1 MRFIGLGIA
10 MFLLLCS
17 GLAICQLPSRE
28 ADNAAVVKHPPGAY
42 VEVNGA
48 KLWYESEGVGEPLVL
63 IAGGPGAPHNIFHPF
78 FSRLADRHRV
88 IYFDAFGR
96 GKSDRAKSA
105 NEYSFDRDVE
115 DLEGLRKALGLR
127 KWAVLGFSYGG
138 MVAQAYALKY
148 PGMVS
153 HLILADTLYSAEMW
167 QASNDNCNYEVQNQ
181 FPEIWAKVQ
190 QLRSMGLRSSAKEHQ
205 KAYDIPV
212 GLLYFHDA
220 SLAERLPKET
230 FYIDPDVYYAIAGE
244 DADFLIGGDIAKLDF
259 RARLKDSP
267 MPMLIIAGRYD
278 RGASLPRF
286 AVQFTR
292 YAPQARFVML
302 EHSGHFTFIEDP
314 DGFFAAVRQFLEQGS
329 SN

>member
-1 MRFIGLGIA
+1 MAI
-10 MFLLLCS
+10 FLLLCS
-17 GLAICQLPSRE
+17 SLAICQPSPQ
-28 ADNAAVVKHPPGAY
+28 AAGNTDVVKHPPGAY

-63 IAGGPGAPHNIFHPF
+63 IAGGPGAPHNIFHPY
-78 FSRLADRHRV
+78 FSRLAERHRV

-96 GKSDRAKSA
+96 GKSDRAKSPS
-105 NEYSFDRDVE
+105 EYRFDRAVE
-115 DLEGLRKALGLR
+115 DLEGLRKALGLS

-138 MVAQAYALKY
+138 MVAQAYALKC
-148 PGMVS
+148 PAMVS
-153 HLILADTLYSAEMW
+153 RLILADTLYSAEMW
-167 QASNDNCNYEVQNQ
+167 QANNDNSNYELQNQ
-181 FPEIWAKVQ
+181 FPETWARVQ

-230 FYIDPDVYYAIAGE
+230 FYYEPDVYYAIAGE
-244 DADFLIGGDIAKLDF
+244 DADFLIGGDIGKLDF
-259 RARLKDSP
+259 RARLKDLP
-267 MPMLIIAGRYD
+267 MPVLIIAGRYD
-278 RGASLPRF
+278 RVSLPRF
-286 AVQFTR
+286 AVQFSK

-314 DGFFAAVRQFLEQGS
+314 DGFFAAVRQFLE
-329 SN
+329 